1 MNSSDAE
8 HDSAEKR
15 HCVRQRLIQRKQWPT
30 QRCERGYYSLNSSDS
45 EYDGADKI
53 DMFGENNASS
63 ESESDDALNHWNWA
77 REKDSAMRKTKAHTK
92 EAMANAKAYA
102 RRLGS

>member
-1 MNSSDAE
+1 MPDFG
-8 HDSAEKR
+8 
-15 HCVRQRLIQRKQWPT
+15 QRLIQRKQWPT

-45 EYDGADKI
+45 EYDGTDKI
-53 DMFGENNASS
+53 DMFSENNASS

-77 REKDSAMRKTKAHTK
+77 RQKDSAMRKTKAHTK
-92 EAMANAKAYA
+92 EAMANAKACA